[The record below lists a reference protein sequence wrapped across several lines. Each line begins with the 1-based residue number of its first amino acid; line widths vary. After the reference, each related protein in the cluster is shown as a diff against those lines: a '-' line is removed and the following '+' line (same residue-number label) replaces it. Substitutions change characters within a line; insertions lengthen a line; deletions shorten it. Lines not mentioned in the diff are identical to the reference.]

1 MRKKLPLLLA
11 LVCWPGYSY
20 SESIAPYFGYTGNA
34 ITDQSLAWSMPSVLP
49 NPPGLDIQ
57 NVIYSYKIQKETGD
71 LVTVHVQNENA
82 NGTGYIFRETDEWRP
97 GSLAGTGISKAVPVG
112 NLPREVW
119 GNGSIDVDGNGS
131 VYDASVVY
139 TYRVTPCYDP
149 QFDPNCPG
157 YVAQIPDIPEV
168 DYEVYDVFDDEN
180 VNMERNKTIEQD
192 EINKAEV
199 KKDEEEEEEERKRKY
214 RLEKLLTSLQAAQL
228 ANENLVIRQMN
239 DAMQSEINRLY
250 VSKQIPGKEYKDSV
264 TLMDSKLPDS
274 NRGLR
279 NGLAQQLLHQ
289 QMIDMQYSLTDEKQ
303 N

>member
-1 MRKKLPLLLA
+1 
-11 LVCWPGYSY
+11 
-20 SESIAPYFGYTGNA
+20 
-34 ITDQSLAWSMPSVLP
+34 MPSVLP

-71 LVTVHVQNENA
+71 TVTVHVQNENA
-82 NGTGYIFRETDEWRP
+82 NGTGYIFRETDQWQP

-112 NLPREVW
+112 NLPREAW
-119 GNGSIDVDGNGS
+119 GDGSIDVDGNGS

-157 YVAQIPDIPEV
+157 YVVPIPDIPEV
-168 DYEVYDVFDDEN
+168 DYEVYDVFDDDN

-192 EINKAEV
+192 EINKAEA

-228 ANENLVIRQMN
+228 ANENLVINQMN
-239 DAMQSEINRLY
+239 ELMNSEINRLY
-250 VSKQIPGKEYKDSV
+250 VSREIPGKEYED
-264 TLMDSKLPDS
+264 TLTLADSKLPDS

-279 NGLAQQLLHQ
+279 NGLAQQLLHN
-289 QMIDMQYSLTDEKQ
+289 QMVEMQYSLTDKK
-303 N
+303 

>member
-1 MRKKLPLLLA
+1 
-11 LVCWPGYSY
+11 
-20 SESIAPYFGYTGNA
+20 
-34 ITDQSLAWSMPSVLP
+34 MPSVLP

-71 LVTVHVQNENA
+71 AITVHVQNENA
-82 NGTGYIFRETDEWRP
+82 NGTGYIFRETDQWQP

-131 VYDASVVY
+131 VYDASIVY

-149 QFDPNCPG
+149 QFDPNCPD
-157 YVAQIPDIPEV
+157 YVVQIPDIPEV

-180 VNMERNKTIEQD
+180 VDMERNKTIEQD
-192 EINKAEV
+192 EINKAEA
-199 KKDEEEEEEERKRKY
+199 KKDKEEEEEERKRKY
-214 RLEKLLTSLQAAQL
+214 RLEKVMSALQAAQL
-228 ANENLVIRQMN
+228 ANESLIIQQMN
-239 DAMQSEINRLY
+239 DLMQNQINTLY
-250 VSKQIPGKEYKDSV
+250 VSKQIPGKEYMDTV
-264 TLMDSKLPDS
+264 TLTDSKLPDS

-289 QMIDMQYSLTDEKQ
+289 QMVEMQYILTDEKQ

>member
-1 MRKKLPLLLA
+1 MLKKLHLLLA
-11 LVCWPGYSY
+11 LVCWPSYSY

-82 NGTGYIFRETDEWRP
+82 NGTGYIFRETDQWQP

-157 YVAQIPDIPEV
+157 YVVQIPDIPEV

-214 RLEKLLTSLQAAQL
+214 RLEKVMSALQAAQL
-228 ANENLVIRQMN
+228 ANENLIIRQMN
-239 DAMQSEINRLY
+239 DLMQSQINRLY
-250 VSKQIPGKEYKDSV
+250 VSREIPGKEYNDSV
-264 TLMDSKLPDS
+264 TLVDSKLPDS

-279 NGLAQQLLHQ
+279 NGLAQQLLHN
-289 QMIDMQYSLTDEKQ
+289 QMVEMQYSLTDKK
-303 N
+303 

>member
-1 MRKKLPLLLA
+1 MQKKLLLLLA

-57 NVIYSYKIQKETGD
+57 NVIYSYKIQKETGEW
-71 LVTVHVQNENA
+71 VTVHVQNENA
-82 NGTGYIFRETDEWRP
+82 NGTGYIFRETDEWKP
-97 GSLAGTGISKAVPVG
+97 GSIAGTGISKAVPVG
-112 NLPREVW
+112 NLPREAW
-119 GNGSIDVDGNGS
+119 GDGSIDVDGNGS
-131 VYDASVVY
+131 VYDASIVY

-157 YVAQIPDIPEV
+157 YVVQIPDIPEV

-180 VNMERNKTIEQD
+180 VDMERNKTIEQD
-192 EINKAEV
+192 EINREQARE
-199 KKDEEEEEEERKRKY
+199 DEEEEEEERKRKY

-239 DAMQSEINRLY
+239 AAANSEINRLY
-250 VSKQIPGKEYKDSV
+250 KSKEIPGKEYSDTV
-264 TLMDSKLPDS
+264 TLVDSKLPDS

-279 NGLAQQLLHQ
+279 NGLAQQLLHN
-289 QMIDMQYSLTDEKQ
+289 QMVEMQYSLTDEK
-303 N
+303 